1 MGKNLEKI
9 LHIKLYR
16 IKMQDQNSTSS
27 LQLATLRSRALAFVI
42 DDLIVTLLIC
52 LIYWNSIVAAS
63 DNQEA
68 LINLMQTTFVVPLI
82 LLKIIYHTFFIWYYG
97 QTIGKKIVKI
107 RVIDANS
114 WERVSFFSSFLR
126 SLGRVVS
133 EMFFYIGFLIGFF
146 TEGRRTFHDFTG
158 KTLVVNA

>member
-1 MGKNLEKI
+1 
-9 LHIKLYR
+9 
-16 IKMQDQNSTSS
+16 MQDQNSTSN

-52 LIYWNSIVAAS
+52 LIYWNSIVAVS

-114 WERVSFFSSFLR
+114 WERVSFFFIFFKKLR
-126 SLGRVVS
+126 KSC
-133 EMFFYIGFLIGFF
+133 I
-146 TEGRRTFHDFTG
+146 
-158 KTLVVNA
+158 

>member
-1 MGKNLEKI
+1 
-9 LHIKLYR
+9 
-16 IKMQDQNSTSS
+16 MQDQNSTSN
-27 LQLATLRSRALAFVI
+27 LQLATLRSRALAFII

-52 LIYWNSIVAAS
+52 LIYWNSIVAVS

>member
-1 MGKNLEKI
+1 
-9 LHIKLYR
+9 
-16 IKMQDQNSTSS
+16 MQEQNSTSD
-27 LQLATLRSRALAFVI
+27 LQLASLRNRGIAFVI

-52 LIYWNSIVAAS
+52 LIYWDSISLVS

-97 QTIGKKIVKI
+97 QTLGKKILKI

-114 WERVSFFSSFLR
+114 WERVNFFSSFLR
-126 SLGRVVS
+126 SIGRVVS
-133 EMFFYIGFLIGFF
+133 EMFFYIGFIIGFF
-146 TEGRRTFHDFTG
+146 NEGRKTFHDFAG